1 MKARLTRR
9 WHKLTG
15 SMTNRIFLLLA
26 AGVVLSILLTL
37 ELARREEQ
45 QSMQQLRAQ
54 HDTERVAQFM
64 HLLNGIP
71 AEVRPKIVTS
81 SGHVG
86 LRATLGGDATVR
98 GDDDRALMAS
108 LRARLPADVQ
118 VMHASAQERCV
129 RFPRSSDD
137 RPFGPRPED
146 GFGPQEGRPDPGPGG
161 INTGNPGPQTEI
173 PCMRVDLQLSDATP
187 VHIAIGSAFGGPPP
201 FGPFA
206 AGRPFPVHL
215 LVFFALI
222 AALAWV
228 AARMVISPLRRLS
241 RAASE
246 LGADIERQP
255 LREEGPW
262 EIRRAIAAFNTM
274 QAQIRVHIQQRVF
287 MLAAI
292 AHDLQTPLTR
302 IRLRLEK
309 VENPELRAQLL
320 NDLAAMQ
327 QLVREGLDFARSTT
341 ADHMQNLDLDS
352 LLETVC
358 IDAAD
363 AGQDVTLR
371 NRSGVAIR
379 ANPAS
384 LQRCM
389 TNLID
394 NAIKYGDVAIV
405 STERRGRLVDIRIED
420 HGPGLPDDYLDKV
433 FEPFYRM
440 ESSRSRETGGVGL
453 GLAIARNIVQRHG
466 GNIRLENT
474 GHGMVAIVQLP
485 LAAA

>member
-1 MKARLTRR
+1 
-9 WHKLTG
+9 
-15 SMTNRIFLLLA
+15 MTNRIFLLLA
-26 AGVVLSILLTL
+26 AGVVLAIVLTF

-71 AEVRPKIVTS
+71 AEVRPRIVTS

-86 LRATLGGDATVR
+86 LRASLGGDATVR
-98 GDDDRALMAS
+98 GDDDLALMAS
-108 LRARLPADVQ
+108 LRAKVPGAVQ
-118 VMHASAQERCV
+118 VLHASAMQRCV
-129 RFPRSSDD
+129 RFPRNPED
-137 RPFGPRPED
+137 RAFGGRPED
-146 GFGPQEGRPDPGPGG
+146 GFGGPQEVRPEPEANGGAPPKKRSAMHARRPCLAGWHHGTYRHRLRLWWTDAAIWSVWRRPALPG
-161 INTGNPGPQTEI
+161 
-173 PCMRVDLQLSDATP
+173 
-187 VHIAIGSAFGGPPP
+187 AF
-201 FGPFA
+201 
-206 AGRPFPVHL
+206 AG
-215 LVFFALI
+215 VFFALI

-255 LREEGPW
+255 LQEEGPW
-262 EIRRAIAAFNTM
+262 EIRRAIAAFNAM

-394 NAIKYGDVAIV
+394 NAIKYGDVAVV

-420 HGPGLPDDYLDKV
+420 QGPGLPEDYLDKV

>member
-1 MKARLTRR
+1 
-9 WHKLTG
+9 
-15 SMTNRIFLLLA
+15 MTNRIFLLLA
-26 AGVVLSILLTL
+26 AGVVLAIVLTF

-71 AEVRPKIVTS
+71 AEVRPRIVTS

-86 LRATLGGDATVR
+86 LRASLGGDATVR
-98 GDDDRALMAS
+98 GDDDLALMAS
-108 LRARLPADVQ
+108 LRAKVPGAVQ
-118 VMHASAQERCV
+118 VLHASAMQRCV
-129 RFPRSSDD
+129 RFPRNPED
-137 RPFGPRPED
+137 RAFGGRPED
-146 GFGPQEGRPDPGPGG
+146 GFGGPQEVRPEPEANGG
-161 INTGNPGPQTEI
+161 APPKNEV
-173 PCMRVDLQLSDATP
+173 PCMRADLALQDGTT
-187 VHIAIGSAFGGPPP
+187 VHIAIGSAFGGPMPP
-201 FGPFA
+201 FGPFGA
-206 AGRPFPVHL
+206 DRPFPVHL

-255 LREEGPW
+255 LQEEGPW
-262 EIRRAIAAFNTM
+262 EIRRAIAAFNAM

-394 NAIKYGDVAIV
+394 NAIKYGDVAVV

-420 HGPGLPDDYLDKV
+420 QGPGLPEDYLDKV

-440 ESSRSRETGGVGL
+440 ESSRSRETGGRGGWAWQL
-453 GLAIARNIVQRHG
+453 RAISCSA
-466 GNIRLENT
+466 
-474 GHGMVAIVQLP
+474 MAAISVWKIP
-485 LAAA
+485 ATAWWRSCNYRSPPHKPTHA

>member
-1 MKARLTRR
+1 M
-9 WHKLTG
+9 LTG

-26 AGVVLSILLTL
+26 AGVVLAVVLTI

-45 QSMQQLRAQ
+45 RSMQQLRAQ
-54 HDTERVAQFM
+54 HDAERVAQFM

-86 LRATLGGDATVR
+86 LRASLGGEDTVQ
-98 GDDDRALMAS
+98 GDDNAALIANLQS
-108 LRARLPADVQ
+108 KVPADVK
-118 VMHASAQERCV
+118 VRHASALEHCR
-129 RFPRSSDD
+129 RFSRWPEPGDASAGADD
-137 RPFGPRPED
+137 RIAP
-146 GFGPQEGRPDPGPGG
+146 GRPPNPDDPPPRAEHGEAPL
-161 INTGNPGPQTEI
+161 
-173 PCMRVDLQLSDATP
+173 CMRVDMSLGDGTA
-187 VHIAIGSAFGGPPP
+187 VHMAIGSPYAGGPPP
-201 FGPFA
+201 FGLLDR
-206 AGRPFPVHL
+206 GFPLHL
-215 LVFFALI
+215 VVFFTLI

-241 RAASE
+241 QAASE
-246 LGADIERQP
+246 LGADIERDP
-255 LREEGPW
+255 LPEKGPF
-262 EIRRAIAAFNTM
+262 EIRRAIGAFNAM

-302 IRLRLEK
+302 LRLRLEK
-309 VENPELRAQLL
+309 VESPELRAQLL

-341 ADHMQNLDLDS
+341 ANHLQTLDLDS
-352 LLETVC
+352 LLETLC

-363 AGQDVTLR
+363 AGQDVQLA
-371 NRSGVAIR
+371 NSSGVAIR

-384 LQRCM
+384 LQRCIG
-389 TNLID
+389 NLID
-394 NAIKYGDVAIV
+394 NAVKYGDMARV
-405 STERRGRLVDIRIED
+405 STQLHGRKVEIQIED
-420 HGPGLPDDYLDKV
+420 QGPGLPEDQLDKV

-466 GNIRLENT
+466 GTLRLENT
-474 GHGMVAIVQLP
+474 GHGMRAIVQLP